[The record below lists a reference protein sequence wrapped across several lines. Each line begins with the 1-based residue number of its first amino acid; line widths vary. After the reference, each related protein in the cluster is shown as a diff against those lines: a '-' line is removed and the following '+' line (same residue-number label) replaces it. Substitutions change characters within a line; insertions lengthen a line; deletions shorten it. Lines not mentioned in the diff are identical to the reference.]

1 MDRRLEGMLHRW
13 LPWVAGVAIGVAG
26 INNWI
31 VETAVSKAV
40 EAERQARESEDPAV
54 PAKPPDPALV
64 EAGAGAVLEQVARLV
79 RRLDSDVQTQ
89 RILAE
94 AFAQNDTIQRLWVVD
109 ERGYIA
115 YYAKEQPAARTVEVL
130 AAKEVHALLE
140 TLPAGLLRPDQRL
153 AILTAAAIQR
163 SEDRGDRPERYVRP
177 SASPWPPGGME
188 GLHTRL
194 LPIKG
199 GLIAVATAAPPP
211 HRETSSPAVVQIWR
225 DTDNLTA
232 RHGKILV
239 VACLLY
245 WLSIP
250 LWVVLDALRHR
261 ERAIVWGLF
270 TLIGN
275 IVALL
280 IYLLSRS
287 RTEEQVG
294 K

>member
-1 MDRRLEGMLHRW
+1 MDKRLEGILHRW
-13 LPWVAGVAIGVAG
+13 LPWVAGAAIGVAG
-26 INNWI
+26 ITHW
-31 VETAVSKAV
+31 VRLGAV
-40 EAERQARESEDPAV
+40 EERIEEESQKAAEEV
-54 PAKPPDPALV
+54 PAKPPDPALI
-64 EAGAGAVLEQVARLV
+64 EASAGAVLEQVAQMV
-79 RRLDSDVQTQ
+79 RKLDSDIETQ
-89 RILAE
+89 RALAE
-94 AFAQNDTIQRLWVVD
+94 AFAQNDTLQRLWVVD

-130 AAKEVHALLE
+130 ASKEVHALLE

-153 AILTAAAIQR
+153 AILTASAIKRR
-163 SEDRGDRPERYVRP
+163 SEDFLRDGFVVDGIAPSWQRGVI
-177 SASPWPPGGME
+177 
-188 GLHTRL
+188 HTRL

-199 GLIAVATAAPPP
+199 GLIAVAAQTP
-211 HRETSSPAVVQIWR
+211 SSGVLSRLGEDLEHLQRNYNRTIDIA
-225 DTDNLTA
+225 L
-232 RHGKILV
+232 
-239 VACLLY
+239 LLY
-245 WLSIP
+245 WFSLP

-287 RTEEQVG
+287 RTAEEVD

>member
-1 MDRRLEGMLHRW
+1 MDRRLERILHRW
-13 LPWVAGVAIGVAG
+13 LPWVAGVAISVAG
-26 INNWI
+26 ITHWMRLG
-31 VETAVSKAV
+31 AV
-40 EAERQARESEDPAV
+40 EERLEEETQKAAAEV

-64 EAGAGAVLEQVARLV
+64 EAGAGAALERAARLIA
-79 RRLDSDVQTQ
+79 RLDSDVETQ
-89 RILAE
+89 RALAE
-94 AFAQNDTIQRLWVVD
+94 AFAQNDTLKRLWVMD

-130 AAKEVHALLE
+130 ASKEVHALLE

-153 AILTAAAIQR
+153 AILTASAIKR
-163 SEDRGDRPERYVRP
+163 RGEDFLRDGFVVDGIAPSWGRGEIH
-177 SASPWPPGGME
+177 G
-188 GLHTRL
+188 RL

-199 GLIAVATAAPPP
+199 GLIAVAAQTP
-211 HRETSSPAVVQIWR
+211 SSGVLSHLGEDLAHLQRNYNRTI
-225 DTDNLTA
+225 NIAL
-232 RHGKILV
+232 
-239 VACLLY
+239 LLY
-245 WLSIP
+245 WLSLP
-250 LWVVLDALRHR
+250 LWVALDALRHR

-287 RTEEQVG
+287 RTAEQVG

>member
-1 MDRRLEGMLHRW
+1 MDRRLEGILHRW
-13 LPWVAGVAIGVAG
+13 LPAVAGVAIGVAG
-26 INNWI
+26 ITHWLKKD
-31 VETAVSKAV
+31 AVQKMIEEEHQRIAS
-40 EAERQARESEDPAV
+40 EEPAR
-54 PAKPPDPALV
+54 PPDPALV
-64 EAGAGAVLEQVARLV
+64 EASTGATLEQVARMV
-79 RRLDSDVQTQ
+79 TRLDSDVETQ
-89 RILAE
+89 RTLAE
-94 AFAQNDTIQRLWVVD
+94 AFAKNDTLQRLWVVD

-130 AAKEVHALLE
+130 APRNIHTLLE

-153 AILTAAAIQR
+153 AILTAAAVQR
-163 SEDRGDRPERYVRP
+163 TAKELRNDGFETNYT
-177 SASPWPPGGME
+177 SPWSRGNMG

-199 GLIAVATAAPPP
+199 GLIAVAAQTPSFSVPSLISDELNRLERSYGRTINIA
-211 HRETSSPAVVQIWR
+211 
-225 DTDNLTA
+225 L
-232 RHGKILV
+232 
-239 VACLLY
+239 LLY

-261 ERAIVWGLF
+261 ERAVVWGLF

-287 RTEEQVG
+287 RTEEEA